1 MMTYSILIGL
11 HIVYCLNDGV
21 GGLVVKNRIC
31 CLQLFHLP
39 AKKNVETVLEDYA
52 NYKKSKGRNLRN

>member
-1 MMTYSILIGL
+1 MEMIETKFKFLIKRSTL
-11 HIVYCLNDGV
+11 
-21 GGLVVKNRIC
+21 C

-52 NYKKSKGRNLRN
+52 NYKKSKGNSDNK